1 MILICTKIPVNIN
14 IRYPWLNY
22 MYICVCNAVTQQ
34 EILQA
39 ISDGA
44 ESLAQLRE
52 ELKVASCC
60 GMCVESVQECL
71 QAPVL
76 AE

>member
-1 MILICTKIPVNIN
+1 
-14 IRYPWLNY
+14 